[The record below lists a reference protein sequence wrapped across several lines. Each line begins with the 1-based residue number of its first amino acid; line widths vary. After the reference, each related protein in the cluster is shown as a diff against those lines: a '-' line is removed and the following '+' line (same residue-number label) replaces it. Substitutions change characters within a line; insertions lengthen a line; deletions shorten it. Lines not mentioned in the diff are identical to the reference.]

1 MNNNQLSIRVRRNN
15 LKAFC
20 LEEPINEILENMKI
34 DFQDTTHIF
43 NFKNKSQNGIPDFT
57 VKEDIAIELK
67 NWNCQKYTIDSRK
80 ALREIAY
87 RFLNCWDKRKILIIT
102 NPKWCKRVKEWLLAC
117 GIEVYEVGE
126 FVTKDI
132 FHENSDKGRRLY
144 NTLTEIIR
152 TILGYVH
159 RSDTVSTVNVRSSIY
174 DLNQAFTRA
183 FKRPNMFRTRLKHG
197 NSTSN
202 KQFISGLHRSHKS
215 DNISHTLRD
224 NKTHIPPSSTINK
237 LNFIPGKHTNQLNT
251 ALIFISF
258 VFMTVFL
265 TQNIY
270 PLMLSTLGFTHG
282 MHLMRLIS
290 ENPEKL
296 NSKQKQN
303 IMLKL
308 LPSFLQ
314 HTI

>member
-159 RSDTVSTVNVRSSIY
+159 RSDTVSTVNVRSSIN
-174 DLNQAFTRA
+174 DLNQAITEISN
-183 FKRPNMFRTRLKHG
+183 RPNMFRTRLKHV

-202 KQFISGLHRSHKS
+202 KQFMSGLHRSQNVRSKPIGFQNLVS
-215 DNISHTLRD
+215 SRSTVTEASNHTAENLV
-224 NKTHIPPSSTINK
+224 PSGLK
-237 LNFIPGKHTNQLNT
+237 VYRL
-251 ALIFISF
+251 
-258 VFMTVFL
+258 
-265 TQNIY
+265 Y
-270 PLMLSTLGFTHG
+270 
-282 MHLMRLIS
+282 LIS
-290 ENPEKL
+290 SGECYESRGNL
-296 NSKQKQN
+296 VSLHNSLRN
-303 IMLKL
+303 RV
-308 LPSFLQ
+308 PSRF
-314 HTI
+314 TTTKANSSVMF